1 MSTSRGDFVYRGGTL
16 LCPPRGDPVRIHL
29 QAISTAFGLASV
41 LACETGVP
49 PATAAASAEHE
60 QCDSRVTAPAATQ
73 LLQANAVLRIQ
84 PLYHHIIVNPNNA
97 EERPSG
103 VKLVLRPPA
112 GVTAEELTRILQ
124 CHSARVLLGK
134 VNPAEIPDDPYWL
147 ADRWLDIQVTPE
159 NGNFAV
165 TVRADSVHDNI
176 EVIGRATRYAHEH
189 MLAIESIP

>member
-1 MSTSRGDFVYRGGTL
+1 MGIR
-16 LCPPRGDPVRIHL
+16 P
-29 QAISTAFGLASV
+29 QAISIAFGLTFV

-60 QCDSRVTAPAATQ
+60 QCDSRVTAPAVTQ
-73 LLQANAVLRIQ
+73 LLQANAVLSIK
-84 PLYHHIIVNPNNA
+84 PLYHHIIENPNNA
-97 EERPSG
+97 EDRISG
-103 VKLVLRPPA
+103 AKLVLRPPA
-112 GVTAEELTRILQ
+112 GVSAEELTRILQ

-134 VNPAEIPDDPYWL
+134 VSPADVPDDPYWL

-165 TVRADSVHDNI
+165 TVVADSVHDNI
-176 EVIGRATRYAHEH
+176 EVLGRATRYAHEH

>member
-1 MSTSRGDFVYRGGTL
+1 VG
-16 LCPPRGDPVRIHL
+16 IHP
-29 QAISTAFGLASV
+29 QAISLALGLAFA
-41 LACETGVP
+41 LACETSVP
-49 PATAAASAEHE
+49 PATAAAAAERQ

-84 PLYHHIIVNPNNA
+84 PLYHHIIVNPNNS
-97 EERPSG
+97 EQRPSG
-103 VKLVLRPPA
+103 VKLVLRPPT

-124 CHSARVLLGK
+124 CHSARMLLGK

-165 TVRADSVHDNI
+165 TVSADSVDDNI

-189 MLAIESIP
+189 MLAIESVP

>member
-1 MSTSRGDFVYRGGTL
+1 MG
-16 LCPPRGDPVRIHL
+16 IHPL
-29 QAISTAFGLASV
+29 AISTASGLAFV
-41 LACETGVP
+41 FACETGVP
-49 PATAAASAEHE
+49 PATAAAAAEHE

-84 PLYHHIIVNPNNA
+84 PLYHHIIVHPNNA

-103 VKLVLRPPA
+103 VKLVLRPPT

-134 VNPAEIPDDPYWL
+134 VNPGEIPDDPYWL

-165 TVRADSVHDNI
+165 TVCADSVDDNI
-176 EVIGRATRYAHEH
+176 EVLGRATRYAHEH
-189 MLAIESIP
+189 MLAIEESIP

>member
-1 MSTSRGDFVYRGGTL
+1 VG
-16 LCPPRGDPVRIHL
+16 IHS
-29 QAISTAFGLASV
+29 QTISTAFGLAFV
-41 LACETGVP
+41 FACETRVP
-49 PATAAASAEHE
+49 PATAAASAERE
-60 QCDSRVTAPAATQ
+60 QCDSRVTASTATQ
-73 LLQANAVLRIQ
+73 LLQANAVLRVQ
-84 PLYHHIIVNPNNA
+84 PLYHHIIVSPNNSEA
-97 EERPSG
+97 RPAG
-103 VKLVLRPPA
+103 VKLVLRPPT

-165 TVRADSVHDNI
+165 TVCADSVHDNI
-176 EVIGRATRYAHEH
+176 EVLGRATRYAHEH

>member
-1 MSTSRGDFVYRGGTL
+1 MGI
-16 LCPPRGDPVRIHL
+16 PP
-29 QAISTAFGLASV
+29 QAISTALGLAVV
-41 LACETGVP
+41 LACETRVP
-49 PATAAASAEHE
+49 LATAAASAERE

-73 LLQANAVLRIQ
+73 LLQANAVLRVK

-97 EERPSG
+97 EERPAG
-103 VKLVLRPPA
+103 VKLVLRPPT
-112 GVTAEELTRILQ
+112 GVTAEEMTRILQ

-134 VNPAEIPDDPYWL
+134 VNPAEIPNDPYWL

-165 TVRADSVHDNI
+165 TISADSVNDNI
-176 EVIGRATRYAHEH
+176 EVLGRATRYAHEH